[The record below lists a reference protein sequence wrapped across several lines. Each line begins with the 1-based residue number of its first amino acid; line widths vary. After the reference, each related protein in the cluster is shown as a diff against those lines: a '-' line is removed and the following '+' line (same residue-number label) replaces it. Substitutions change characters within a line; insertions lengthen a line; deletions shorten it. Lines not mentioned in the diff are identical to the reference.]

1 MGEAE
6 GRRLMPDLIS
16 KTHRILIGNVT
27 DRLKDLPDESVHCVV
42 TSPPYFGLRNYADQ
56 PQQIGLEENP
66 DAYIA
71 RLVEVF
77 REVKRVLRKDGTFWL
92 NLGDTYSADRWSAGE
107 GQPMNGHRDTHRS
120 IAPKKNSG
128 LPPKNLIG
136 IPWKA
141 AFALQGDGWILRQEI
156 IWAKRVPMPE
166 SVRDRCTRS
175 HETIFMFAKNENY
188 FYDAEAIKEPVSQ
201 GMMNAI
207 KKGARPEGE
216 YKHDSHTRL
225 SGGKEGVRSGNRVF
239 SDPEALAR
247 LAGGRNK
254 RDVWILSNSPSNI
267 GHFAMFPPHIP
278 LPCIQAGTS
287 EKGCCSQCGTP
298 YERQTS
304 KDAESA
310 EALAWQQECG
320 ADAAGDYTGKTKK
333 GDAKKAKAQDP
344 SATKANILKSL
355 APTVTKGWTLPC
367 KCLYQAPK
375 PCVVLDPF
383 HGSGTT
389 GAVAEF
395 LGRHYIGIELNPEF
409 TDLYDAR
416 CAEVRRA
423 LIGGDAP
430 DRAPKSNDQINLF
443 GDEP

>member
-1 MGEAE
+1 MK
-6 GRRLMPDLIS
+6 DQIS
-16 KTHRILIGNVT
+16 KSHRILVGDAIA
-27 DRLKDLPDESVHCVV
+27 RLKDLPSGSVQCIV

-56 PQQIGLEENP
+56 GQQIGLEGSP
-66 DAYIA
+66 DAYVA

-77 REVKRVLRKDGTFWL
+77 REAHRVLRSDGTFWL

-107 GQPMNGHRDTHRS
+107 GQPMNKHKDTHRS

-136 IPWKA
+136 IPWKV
-141 AFALQGDGWILRQEI
+141 AFALQADGWILRQEI

-175 HETIFMFAKNENY
+175 HETIFMFAKSENY
-188 FYDAEAIKEPVSQ
+188 FYDAEAIKEPIGQ
-201 GMMNAI
+201 GMMDAI

-239 SDPEALAR
+239 SDPDALAR

-278 LPCIQAGTS
+278 LPCVQAGTS
-287 EKGCCSQCGTP
+287 EKGCCPRCAAPWKRITA
-298 YERQTS
+298 
-304 KDAESA
+304 KDADSPD
-310 EALAWQQECG
+310 ALAWQQECG
-320 ADAAGDYTGKTKK
+320 SDTAGDYKGKTKK

-355 APTVTKGWTLPC
+355 APTLTKGWEPTC
-367 KCLYQAPK
+367 KCNAGDPV
-375 PCVVLDPF
+375 PCVVMDPF

-395 LGRHYIGIELNPEF
+395 LGRHYIGIELNPDF
-409 TDLYDAR
+409 LKLYDAR
-416 CAEVRRA
+416 CAEVKRA
-423 LIGGDAP
+423 LVGGDAP
-430 DRAPKSNDQINLF
+430 ERGPKPEGQISLF
-443 GDEP
+443 EGQG